1 MPSLA
6 RLSARSLSSWPAWP
20 LTHFHS
26 ILCRLVAA
34 SSACQ
39 SSRFFTGFLSAV
51 FQPFFFQPCIQLCTP
66 FLTYWLSVWIST
78 AQDRLRA
85 LSASMAAVS
94 SILLLVVRASPPF
107 SSLVWP
113 PYSRMAPQPPGPGLP
128 EQAPSVWM
136 VTESV
141 IGFGP
146 LVDVE
151 LAEEAV

>member
-6 RLSARSLSSWPAWP
+6 SWSARSLRSCPAWP

-26 ILCRLVAA
+26 ILWRLVAS

-78 AQDRLRA
+78 VEGRFRA
-85 LSASMAAVS
+85 FSAAMAAVS
-94 SILLLVVRASPPF
+94 SILLLVVSCSQPHN
-107 SSLVWP
+107 SLGLWP
-113 PYSRMAPQPPGPGLP
+113 YCKMAPEPPGPGLP
-128 EQAPSVWM
+128 EQ
-136 VTESV
+136 
-141 IGFGP
+141 
-146 LVDVE
+146 
-151 LAEEAV
+151 

>member
-1 MPSLA
+1 ESSL
-6 RLSARSLSSWPAWP
+6 LAWP
-20 LTHFHS
+20 FTHFQVMVW
-26 ILCRLVAA
+26 RLVAS

-66 FLTYWLSVWIST
+66 FFTYWLSVWSST
-78 AQDRLRA
+78 LQGRLRA

-94 SILLLVVRASPPF
+94 AILLLVVSASPPF
-107 SSLVWP
+107 NSLVCP

-136 VTESV
+136 MTVSV
-141 IGFGP
+141 MNGSGT
-146 LVDVE
+146 LQRTG
-151 LAEEAV
+151 